1 MTESAQKSIREALR
15 AAQAALTPAA
25 GEEAA
30 RETRLFF
37 CHVLG
42 WDMARLIAHQNDI
55 FPGECARVLDA
66 MIVRRLA
73 GEPLQYIL
81 GEWELMGLT
90 FAVDAR
96 ALIPRQDTETLVEAA
111 LARIRACGYRTALD
125 LCCGTGCIGISLAK
139 LSGVSVMLADIS
151 AAALA
156 LARENAA
163 KNGVSASFV
172 QTDLFSA
179 IEERFDL
186 IACNPPYL
194 SEADMA
200 SLQREVRFEPAL
212 ALYGGPDGLD
222 FYRRIRAHYAKHLNP
237 GGTLLLEVG
246 AGQAGAVCSMFG
258 NASDVLRDLNGV
270 ERVVRICC

>member
-1 MTESAQKSIREALR
+1 M
-15 AAQAALTPAA
+15 
-25 GEEAA
+25 
-30 RETRLFF
+30 
-37 CHVLG
+37 
-42 WDMARLIAHQNDI
+42 
-55 FPGECARVLDA
+55 
-66 MIVRRLA
+66 
-73 GEPLQYIL
+73 
-81 GEWELMGLT
+81 
-90 FAVDAR
+90 
-96 ALIPRQDTETLVEAA
+96 
-111 LARIRACGYRTALD
+111 
-125 LCCGTGCIGISLAK
+125 
-139 LSGVSVMLADIS
+139 
-151 AAALA
+151 
-156 LARENAA
+156 
-163 KNGVSASFV
+163 

-222 FYRRIRAHYAKHLNP
+222 FYRHIRAHYAKHLNP